1 MSGVFIAFLEKA
13 LEGRERPLIVI
24 TDNASYH
31 TSKEVKAFLETHRK
45 QIRLFFLPPHSP
57 ELNPDEQVWNE
68 IKNGHLEKEPIK
80 NRADFRARVYSAL
93 EKLKEFKERIKSFF
107 RLPDTQYANLEQ
119 NPA

>member
-1 MSGVFIAFLEKA
+1 MSAVFIAFLKKTLA
-13 LEGRERPLIVI
+13 GRERLLIVI
-24 TDNASYH
+24 ADNASYH
-31 TSKEVKAFLETHRK
+31 TSEEVKAFLETHRQ
-45 QIRLFFLPPHSP
+45 QIRLFFFPPHSP